1 MTESSNQEPKTPGR
15 LFIEKLIKSGAIKS
29 AEDLTAEQMRVLSE
43 LNQSQDMI
51 GSLQEDLGNKDQET
65 KG

>member
-1 MTESSNQEPKTPGR
+1 MTEAGDQEPKTPGR
-15 LFIEKLIKSGAIKS
+15 LFVEKLIESGAIKS
-29 AEDLTAEQMRVLSE
+29 IKDLTAEQMRVLSE

-51 GSLQEDLGNKDQET
+51 GSLQEDLGNKDKET